1 MAIRRQA
8 VMRPYKSSK
17 VLWKLQAI
25 WLRLNRILAGPLP
38 PEAARHLRDAR
49 ASIEKVIEAMR
60 AKEEK
65 NESD

>member
-1 MAIRRQA
+1 
-8 VMRPYKSSK
+8 MRPYKSSK
-17 VLWKLQAI
+17 VLWKLQAT

-49 ASIEKVIEAMR
+49 ASIEKAIEAMR

-65 NESD
+65 DESD